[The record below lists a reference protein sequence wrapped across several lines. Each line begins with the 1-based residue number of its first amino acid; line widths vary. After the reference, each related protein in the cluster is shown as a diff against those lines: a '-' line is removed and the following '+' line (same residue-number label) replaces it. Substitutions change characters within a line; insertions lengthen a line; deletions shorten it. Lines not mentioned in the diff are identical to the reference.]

1 MKKTRQSLLLFL
13 CALVIGTGVAG
24 VAPEVNASEPTKQQ
38 LLVDQARIT
47 FQSMITEH
55 GMTWLRD
62 NLYQAKGVLII
73 PRLLKGGFIFGGS
86 GGWGVLLVKDPDT
99 GQWSQPAF
107 YSFGG
112 GSIGFQIGIESAE
125 VIMMVRTQ
133 KGVDKFLASS
143 FKLGG
148 DVSLTVGPV
157 GQGVRSNVTADI
169 YSFSRSQGL
178 FGGVA
183 IDGALLKTSDDRN
196 AAYYGRP
203 VTPADILISNLV
215 NNPGSTELRNAISS
229 VAIKK

>member
-1 MKKTRQSLLLFL
+1 MKKTRQSLLLIL
-13 CALVIGTGVAG
+13 CVLVVGTGVAG
-24 VAPEVNASEPTKQQ
+24 VVPKVNASEPTKQQ

-55 GMTWLRD
+55 GMTWLRE

-86 GGWGVLLVKDPDT
+86 GGRGVLLVKNPDT
-99 GQWSQPAF
+99 GKWSQPAF
-107 YSFGG
+107 YSLGG
-112 GSIGFQIGIESAE
+112 GSFGLQIGIESAE

-133 KGVDKFLASS
+133 KGVDKLLTSS

-148 DVSLTVGPV
+148 DISLTTGPV

-178 FGGVA
+178 FGGIA
-183 IDGALLKTSDDRN
+183 IDGAVLATRDAWN
-196 AAYYGRP
+196 EAYYGRP
-203 VTPADILISNLV
+203 VTPADILILNLV
-215 NNPGSTELRNAISS
+215 NNPGSTELRNAVSN
-229 VAIKK
+229 VAVIK

>member
-1 MKKTRQSLLLFL
+1 MKKTRQSLLLIL
-13 CALVIGTGVAG
+13 CILVIGTGVAG
-24 VAPEVNASEPTKQQ
+24 VVPEVNASEPTKQQ

-47 FQSMITEH
+47 FQSMITER

-62 NLYQAKGVLII
+62 NLYQAKAVLII

-86 GGWGVLLVKDPDT
+86 GGWGVLLVKDPAT

-107 YSFGG
+107 YSLGG

-148 DVSLTVGPV
+148 DVSLTVGPI
-157 GQGVRSNVTADI
+157 GQGVKSSVTADI

-183 IDGALLKTSDDRN
+183 IDGAVLATRDVWN
-196 AAYYGRP
+196 EAYYGRP
-203 VTPADILISNLV
+203 VTPVDILISNLV
-215 NNPGSTELRNAISS
+215 KNPGSTELRNAVSN